1 MPQEREDVRN
11 DHGVSRRADLVAGGY
26 DDAAMW
32 ESEAGVTHFIF
43 QYQVSAFTN
52 DFRQSREMHYLL
64 AQRMFPRQHG
74 MRWLTVDDKRNTLFI
89 EERTSTP
96 VLKDGVFQD
105 VFLYKIY
112 ITLYEEPLT
121 AGLRVTGITT
131 TTTIAD

>member
-1 MPQEREDVRN
+1 
-11 DHGVSRRADLVAGGY
+11 
-26 DDAAMW
+26 
-32 ESEAGVTHFIF
+32 
-43 QYQVSAFTN
+43 
-52 DFRQSREMHYLL
+52 
-64 AQRMFPRQHG
+64 